1 MSIYDLTFIK
11 QIRRLLPI
19 TKRKIKRISWIRDLL
34 EPLQTL
40 KDQIFNVYRPD
51 VVERA
56 KYNSQTIVL
65 EYILN
70 KKFDATLK
78 RIYIVNFLTVLIYQ
92 YFYKKSENK
101 PNYFYKKSEGK
112 PFYLYKGSEYA
123 IDFDFIVHCPVGLA
137 GQDKQVR
144 AEIEK
149 YKVVGVNYTVIYD
162 IV

>member
-1 MSIYDLTFIK
+1 MSIYDLTFLK

-19 TKRKIKRISWIRDLL
+19 RKRKIKRISWIRDLL

-40 KDQIFNVYRPD
+40 KDQIFNIYRPD

-70 KKFDATLK
+70 KKFDPAMK
-78 RIYIVNFLTVLIYQ
+78 RIYIVNFLTNLIYV
-92 YFYKKSENK
+92 YIFKKSENK
-101 PNYFYKKSEGK
+101 PTYIYKKSEAK
-112 PFYLYKGSEYA
+112 PLYLFKSSEYA
-123 IDFDFIVHCPVGLA
+123 VDFDFIVHCPVGLA

-144 AEIEK
+144 AEIDK
-149 YKVVGVNYTVIYD
+149 YKVAGVNYTVIYD

>member
-1 MSIYDLTFIK
+1 MSIYDLTFLK
-11 QIRRLLPI
+11 QIRRLLPVR
-19 TKRKIKRISWIRDLL
+19 KRKIKRISWIRDLL

-56 KYNSQTIVL
+56 KYSSITIVL

-70 KKFDATLK
+70 KKFDSTLK
-78 RIYIVNFLTVLIYQ
+78 RIYIVNFLTILIYQ

-112 PFYLYKGSEYA
+112 PFYMYKGTESA

-144 AEIEK
+144 AEIDK
-149 YKVVGVNYTVIYD
+149 YKVAGVNYTVIYD

>member
-1 MSIYDLTFIK
+1 MSIYDLTFLK
-11 QIRRLLPI
+11 QIRRLLPVR
-19 TKRKIKRISWIRDLL
+19 KRKIKRISWIRDLL

-56 KYNSQTIVL
+56 KYSSITIVL

-78 RIYIVNFLTVLIYQ
+78 RIYIVNFLTILIYQ
-92 YFYKKSENK
+92 YFYKKSESK

-112 PFYLYKGSEYA
+112 PFYIYKGTEYT
-123 IDFDFIVHCPVGLA
+123 IDFDFIVHCPVTLA

-144 AEIEK
+144 AEIDK
-149 YKVVGVNYTVIYD
+149 YKVAGVNYTVIYD